1 MASGFSATCPRDT
14 PSCVRRIAV
23 LFLGL
28 TLAACAQE
36 TIAHKQNERN
46 ANRIVTLLEGTGIP
60 ADKVKDEESRE
71 LAFNIMVGAEDKLP
85 ALRILDEHNLPE
97 TPKEDTATMVSDSG
111 MIPTAEQ
118 ERAKREVG
126 ITGDLVNALR
136 KVPDVT
142 DAQVSVTL
150 PEDNPLR
157 DINEEP
163 PRPKAAVILQY
174 RVNGNGGA
182 PPISAEDV
190 QRFVQARLPKIK
202 SSEVHV
208 TMIPNKVHGG
218 GTGPEGRPSGPIIDP
233 GIGCQKKE
241 RVLNIDVCEGNKR
254 KVVNIIIGAVIVA
267 GLLAGMAVIAVLR
280 AMRYRKDLTRL
291 TAQFERVRK

>member
-1 MASGFSATCPRDT
+1 MRQAFFLAMG
-14 PSCVRRIAV
+14 
-23 LFLGL
+23 LF
-28 TLAACAQE
+28 LAACAQE
-36 TIAHKQNERN
+36 TIAHEQTEKN
-46 ANRIVTLLEGTGIP
+46 ANKIVLLLGQNGID
-60 ADKVKDEESRE
+60 AQKVKDEEARE
-71 LAFNIMVGAEDKLP
+71 LLFNITVAVDDKAQ
-85 ALRILDEHNLPE
+85 ALGILSDHNLPE
-97 TPKEDTATMVSDSG
+97 EMKVDTAKIIESTG

-118 ERAKREVG
+118 ERQKREVG
-126 ITGDLVNALR
+126 TSGDITNALR
-136 KVPDVT
+136 AIPDII
-142 DAQVSVTL
+142 DAQVTVTL

-163 PRPKAAVILQY
+163 PRPKAAVLLMF
-174 RVNGNGGA
+174 RPNGNGGA

-190 QRFVQARLPKIK
+190 QKFVQARLPKIK
-202 SSEVHV
+202 AQEVHV
-208 TMIPNKVHGG
+208 TML
-218 GTGPEGRPSGPIIDP
+218 PSRSSAEIGNSAKASMPIIDP

-254 KVVNIIIGAVIVA
+254 KVINIIIGAVIVA

>member
-1 MASGFSATCPRDT
+1 ML
-14 PSCVRRIAV
+14 V
-23 LFLGL
+23 L
-28 TLAACAQE
+28 TAACAQE
-36 TIAHKQNERN
+36 TVAHKQTEKN
-46 ANRIVTLLEGTGIP
+46 ANDIVLLLGQVGIE
-60 ADKVKDEESRE
+60 ASKLKDEEARE
-71 LAFNIMVGAEDKLP
+71 LVFNVMVP
-85 ALRILDEHNLPE
+85 ADAKFQALGILKEHNLPE
-97 TPKEDTATMVSDSG
+97 EPKVDSAMLAENTG

-118 ERAKREVG
+118 ERSKREVG
-126 ITGDLVNALR
+126 IIGDLTNALR
-136 KVPDVT
+136 TLPGII

-163 PRPKAAVILQY
+163 PRPKAGVILTY
-174 RVNGNGGA
+174 LTNGNGGQ

-190 QRFVQARLPKIK
+190 QKFASARIPKIK
-202 SSEVHV
+202 ASEVSV
-208 TMIPNKVHGG
+208 TMIPSGQQMDSGAGK
-218 GTGPEGRPSGPIIDP
+218 PSMPIIDP

-254 KVVNIIIGAVIVA
+254 KVINIIIGAVIVA

>member
-1 MASGFSATCPRDT
+1 MRLS
-14 PSCVRRIAV
+14 V
-23 LFLGL
+23 LLLPGL
-28 TLAACAQE
+28 LLAACAQE
-36 TIAHKQNERN
+36 TVAHKQTEKN
-46 ANRIVTLLEGTGIP
+46 ANKIVLLLEKSGI
-60 ADKVKDEESRE
+60 DTSKIKDEESRE
-71 LAFNIMVGAEDKLP
+71 LAFNVMVP
-85 ALRILDEHNLPE
+85 ADSKTQALSILSEYNLPE
-97 TPKEDTATMVSDSG
+97 EPKADSAMMVEDSG

-118 ERAKREVG
+118 ERTKREVG
-126 ITGDLVNALR
+126 IQGDLTNALR
-136 KVPDVT
+136 TIPGII

-150 PEDNPLR
+150 PPDNPLR

-163 PRPKAAVILQY
+163 PRPKAAAMLLY
-174 RVNGNGGA
+174 RQNGNGGA

-190 QRFVQARLPKIK
+190 QKFIAARLPVIKPSEVSVTMLPSEVAMDGGGPK
-202 SSEVHV
+202 SSA
-208 TMIPNKVHGG
+208 
-218 GTGPEGRPSGPIIDP
+218 PIIDP

-254 KVVNIIIGAVIVA
+254 KVINIIIGAVIVA

>member
-1 MASGFSATCPRDT
+1 M
-14 PSCVRRIAV
+14 
-23 LFLGL
+23 
-28 TLAACAQE
+28 LAACAQE

-46 ANRIVTLLEGTGIP
+46 ANKIVGLLMGSGI
-60 ADKVKDEESRE
+60 AAEKVKDEESRE
-71 LAFNIMVGAEDKLP
+71 LAFNITVAAEDKLP
-85 ALRILDEHNLPE
+85 ALRLLEDHNLPE
-97 TPKEDTATMVSDSG
+97 TPKDDTAKMVADSG
-111 MIPTAEQ
+111 MIPTSEQ
-118 ERAKREVG
+118 ERSKREVG
-126 ITGDLVNALR
+126 IMGDLSNALR
-136 KVPDVT
+136 KIPDVT

-182 PPISAEDV
+182 PPITAEDV
-190 QRFVQARLPKIK
+190 QKFVQARLPKIK
-202 SSEVHV
+202 SNEVHV
-208 TMIPNKVHGG
+208 TMIPNKVLAG
-218 GTGPEGRPSGPIIDP
+218 GTGHGPGKTAAPIIDP